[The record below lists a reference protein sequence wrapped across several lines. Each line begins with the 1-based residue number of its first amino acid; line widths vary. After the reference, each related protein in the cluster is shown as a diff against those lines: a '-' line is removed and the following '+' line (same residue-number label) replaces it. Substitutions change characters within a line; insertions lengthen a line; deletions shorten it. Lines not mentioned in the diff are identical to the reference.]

1 MDETHKYDISKQ
13 EEEIRKRQKQINE
26 IYEKRMDK
34 YFQLREIMENV
45 KNHEGELICNPL
57 KEKKKKDYQKA
68 LDEYKEKYE
77 EYKEEEEDCIKKI
90 EECFSIISERKK
102 NLLEK
107 EKDDETKE
115 IQDFENKR
123 RAILVNIIGYIKNK
137 KENEAAIKKI
147 EEIYQQDTTT
157 KK

>member
-1 MDETHKYDISKQ
+1 M
-13 EEEIRKRQKQINE
+13 
-26 IYEKRMDK
+26 
-34 YFQLREIMENV
+34 
-45 KNHEGELICNPL
+45 
-57 KEKKKKDYQKA
+57 YQ
-68 LDEYKEKYE
+68 
-77 EYKEEEEDCIKKI
+77 KI